1 MNNNVFCNNLKKLR
15 SQKNLTQENVADI
28 LGVNTQTVSRW
39 ECGTSLPDIM
49 ILPEIARIYCVT
61 VDDLYHDTSSAY
73 DNYAQRLADVFMKT
87 RKPDDFLLA
96 HNEFKK
102 LKASGEYYPEDKRI
116 HASILTVML
125 SFCKKQ
131 ALICINDVISDFE
144 KQNNILPENK
154 TYWRTRCQKT
164 IYYHALENSQCICD
178 EQLKK
183 LEKNP
188 ENYMEYAV
196 TIHAFRYG
204 GFYEKAYEYFK
215 IANEKFPDN
224 WEILV
229 NGAEVCK
236 DIKKYEEAIKC
247 CDIANSLPEAKNF
260 LDQQYTKAF
269 CLEGL
274 GEYNKALSIWKE
286 IITSLNKDG
295 YEHDVEKRFMQ
306 NCVDKM
312 NNTP

>member
-15 SQKNLTQENVADI
+15 SQKNLTQEKVAEI

-39 ECGTSLPDIM
+39 ECGTSLPDVM
-49 ILPEIARIYCVT
+49 MLPEIARIYCVT
-61 VDDLYHDTSSAY
+61 VDDLYRDTSSAY

-87 RKPDDFLLA
+87 RKPDNFLLA
-96 HNEFKK
+96 HNEFEK
-102 LKASGEYYPEDKRI
+102 LKASGEYSAEDRRI
-116 HASILTVML
+116 HSAILIAMI

-131 ALICINDVISDFE
+131 ALTRINDVINEFE
-144 KQNNILPENK
+144 KQNNISPENK
-154 TYWRTRCQKT
+154 IYWRTRCQKT
-164 IYYHALENSQCICD
+164 VYYHALENSQYICD

-196 TIHAFRYG
+196 TIHAFRFG
-204 GFYEKAYEYFK
+204 GFNEKAYEYFK

-236 DIKKYEEAIKC
+236 ALKKYEEGIEC
-247 CDIANSLPEAKNF
+247 CDIANSLPEASNF
-260 LDQQYTKAF
+260 LDQLYTKAF
-269 CLEGL
+269 CLERL
-274 GEYNKALSIWKE
+274 GEYTQALPIWKE
-286 IITSLNKDG
+286 IINSLEKDG
-295 YEHDVEKRFMQ
+295 YEPDFEKNNMQ
-306 NCVDKM
+306 NCIDKM